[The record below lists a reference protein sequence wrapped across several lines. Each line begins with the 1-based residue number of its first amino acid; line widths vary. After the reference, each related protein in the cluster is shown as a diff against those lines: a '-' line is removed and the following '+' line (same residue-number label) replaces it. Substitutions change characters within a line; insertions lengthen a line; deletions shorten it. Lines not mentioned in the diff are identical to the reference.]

1 MSEAICLVRFRHSYI
16 LSPDCIGRKISF
28 CFSDISIAS
37 EIIECRI
44 LFPCRDPNDQFG
56 LISPIPERKLGV
68 VVDWGKVNYS
78 EPNDV
83 PYVNGIVV
91 ILRSKSKLVDTQCS
105 KTIDTYANK
114 ILKVLRCI
122 YPYAVDRTSIPNP
135 YTEKTIVKSGNVV
148 LAGSITI
155 RFDKSISKKWIELG
169 GILNAIRY
177 INDEVSLPLQLFD
190 YALDSKS
197 ALDYRVCVIYCAA
210 LIEILLKRDLEK
222 QIDD

>member
-1 MSEAICLVRFRHSYI
+1 MAL
-16 LSPDCIGRKISF
+16 
-28 CFSDISIAS
+28 
-37 EIIECRI
+37 
-44 LFPCRDPNDQFG
+44 
-56 LISPIPERKLGV
+56 
-68 VVDWGKVNYS
+68 
-78 EPNDV
+78 
-83 PYVNGIVV
+83 
-91 ILRSKSKLVDTQCS
+91 LRSKSKLVDTQCS

-222 QIDD
+222 QIEKSVSMVELRNKIIKEANSYTKIMEYLKCFSSGPTLNSDELFKKRNRIMHGGYSPTEVDAQNSLILANKYIDYYESVFG